1 MDAERDGSVTD
12 ALLIPSVSFLDVKLL
27 EFFEC
32 LVQQYVAI
40 EHVLNYCFEA
50 GAYLHLVR
58 SQLKSEVRDFR

>member
-1 MDAERDGSVTD
+1 MDAQRDSSVTD

-50 GAYLHLVR
+50 WAYLHLVR
-58 SQLKSEVRDFR
+58 SQLKSGV